1 MKPSRRNTMS
11 TFTYKTLSAIALT
24 GALLSAPAF
33 AEDAHHP
40 AEGAATPAP
49 TEQAT
54 PAPAGK
60 GMMGDMDMT
69 KMHEMMQ
76 KMHGAKT
83 PEERQK
89 LRAEHR
95 EAMQNKMGM
104 MRQRMQDSQCPMAKD
119 DAAQQQC
126 IKAMGE
132 NMQDMMQ
139 MMEQVMDS
147 QGMPNGQ

>member
-1 MKPSRRNTMS
+1 MS
-11 TFTYKTLSAIALT
+11 TFTYKTLTALALT
-24 GALLSAPAF
+24 GALLAAPAF

-40 AEGAATPAP
+40 EEGAATPAP
-49 TEQAT
+49 TEQAA

-60 GMMGDMDMT
+60 GMGMMGDMDMT

-89 LRAEHR
+89 FRAEHR

-104 MRQRMQDSQCPMAKD
+104 MRQRMQDGQCPMAKD
-119 DAAQQQC
+119 DASQQQC

-139 MMEQVMDS
+139 MMEQMMDS
-147 QGMPNGQ
+147 QAMPNGQ

>member
-1 MKPSRRNTMS
+1 MS
-11 TFTYKTLSAIALT
+11 TFTYKSLTALALA
-24 GALLSAPAF
+24 GALLAAPAF
-33 AEDAHHP
+33 AEEAHHP
-40 AEGAATPAP
+40 EEGAAAS
-49 TEQAT
+49 TEQA
-54 PAPAGK
+54 APADK
-60 GMMGDMDMT
+60 GMAMMGGKDMS

-89 LRAEHR
+89 FRAEHR
-95 EAMQNKMGM
+95 KAMQDRMGM

-119 DAAQQQC
+119 DASQQQC

-139 MMEQVMDS
+139 MMEQMLES
-147 QGMPNGQ
+147 QSMANGQ

>member
-1 MKPSRRNTMS
+1 MS
-11 TFTYKTLSAIALT
+11 TFTYKTLTALAFT
-24 GALLSAPAF
+24 GALLAAPAF

-40 AEGAATPAP
+40 EEGAATAAP
-49 TEQAT
+49 TEQA
-54 PAPAGK
+54 APAAAGK
-60 GMMGDMDMT
+60 GMGMMGDMDMS

-89 LRAEHR
+89 FRAEHR
-95 EAMQNKMGM
+95 EAMQKQMGT
-104 MRQRMQDSQCPMAKD
+104 MRERMQQGQCPMAKD

-126 IKAMGE
+126 MKAMGE

-139 MMEQVMDS
+139 MMEQMMDS
-147 QGMPNGQ
+147 QAMPNGQ

>member
-1 MKPSRRNTMS
+1 MNR
-11 TFTYKTLSAIALT
+11 FTYKALT
-24 GALLSAPAF
+24 ALALTSALLSAPAF

-40 AEGAATPAP
+40 EEGATTPAP
-49 TEQAT
+49 TEQAN
-54 PAPAGK
+54 PAAAGK
-60 GMMGDMDMT
+60 GMGMMGDMDMT

-95 EAMQNKMGM
+95 TAMQDKMGM
-104 MRQRMQDSQCPMAKD
+104 MRQRMQDSQCPMAED
-119 DAAQQQC
+119 DATQQQC

-139 MMEQVMDS
+139 MMEQMMDS
-147 QGMPNGQ
+147 QAMPNGQ

>member
-1 MKPSRRNTMS
+1 MS
-11 TFTYKTLSAIALT
+11 TFTYKTLAALALT

-33 AEDAHHP
+33 AEEAHHP
-40 AEGAATPAP
+40 EEGAATPAP

-60 GMMGDMDMT
+60 GMGMGMMDDMDMT

-89 LRAEHR
+89 FRAEHR
-95 EAMQNKMGM
+95 KAMQEKMGM
-104 MRQRMQDSQCPMAKD
+104 MRQGMQNSQCPMAKD
-119 DAAQQQC
+119 DASQQQC
-126 IKAMGE
+126 MKDMHT
-132 NMQDMMQ
+132 NMQDMMH
-139 MMEQVMDS
+139 MMEQMMDS
-147 QGMPNGQ
+147 QAMPHGQ

>member
-1 MKPSRRNTMS
+1 MS
-11 TFTYKTLSAIALT
+11 TFTYKSLTALALA
-24 GALLSAPAF
+24 GALLAAPAF

-40 AEGAATPAP
+40 EEGAATPAP
-49 TEQAT
+49 TEQAA

-60 GMMGDMDMT
+60 GMGMMGDMDMT

-89 LRAEHR
+89 FRAEHR

-104 MRQRMQDSQCPMAKD
+104 MRQRMQDGQCPMAKD
-119 DAAQQQC
+119 DASQQQC

-139 MMEQVMDS
+139 MMEQMMDS
-147 QGMPNGQ
+147 QAMPNGQ

>member
-1 MKPSRRNTMS
+1 MS
-11 TFTYKTLSAIALT
+11 TFTYKTLSALALT

-40 AEGAATPAP
+40 EEGAATPAP
-49 TEQAT
+49 TEQAA

-60 GMMGDMDMT
+60 GMGMMGDMDMS

-89 LRAEHR
+89 FRAEHR

-104 MRQRMQDSQCPMAKD
+104 MRQRMQDGQCPMAKD
-119 DAAQQQC
+119 DASQQQC

-139 MMEQVMDS
+139 MMEQMMDS
-147 QGMPNGQ
+147 QAMPNGQ

>member
-1 MKPSRRNTMS
+1 MNR
-11 TFTYKTLSAIALT
+11 FTYKTLTALALT

-33 AEDAHHP
+33 AEDAHH
-40 AEGAATPAP
+40 AEEGAATPAP

-60 GMMGDMDMT
+60 GMGMMGDMDMT

-89 LRAEHR
+89 FSAEHR
-95 EAMQNKMGM
+95 TAMQDKMGM

-119 DAAQQQC
+119 DATQHQC
-126 IKAMGE
+126 MQAMHE
-132 NMQDMMQ
+132 NMQGMMQ
-139 MMEQVMDS
+139 MMEQMMDS
-147 QGMPNGQ
+147 QAMSNGQ